1 MVKQRTLKNTIRAS
15 GVGLHSGKRV
25 ALTLRPADEG
35 TGIIFRRVDMKP
47 VVEIPAL
54 AENVIE
60 TKLSTTL
67 MSEGACVSTVEHLL
81 SALAG
86 FGVDNLKIDLT
97 GDEVPILDGSAA
109 PFVFLL
115 QSAGIIEQREPKTFV
130 RVKKVVQFEHEEKTV
145 RFSPYKGFKLN
156 FEINYDH
163 PVFQNNFNIATFEL
177 SSTSFVKEISRART
191 FGFLREYDFMKSQGL
206 AKGGSLENAI
216 VIDEDRIVNKG
227 GLRYD
232 DEFVKHKILD
242 AIGDLY
248 LMGRNLLCEFTAYKS
263 GHTLNN
269 ASLRELIL
277 REDAWELVTFE
288 RNNGPAPIKFSTV
301 S

>member
-15 GVGLHSGKRV
+15 GGGLHSGKRV

>member
-206 AKGGSLENAI
+206 AKGGSLDNAI